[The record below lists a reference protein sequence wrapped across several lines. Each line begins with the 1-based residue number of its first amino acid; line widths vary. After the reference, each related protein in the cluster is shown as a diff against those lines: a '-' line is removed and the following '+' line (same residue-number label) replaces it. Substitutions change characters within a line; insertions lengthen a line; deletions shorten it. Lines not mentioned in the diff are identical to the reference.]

1 MKGDFS
7 ELAGGTR
14 RGFLYFMPEKMTSV
28 RMKPL
33 FLTGVFSSSKSP
45 LLDRYGSQEISEV
58 ILNLTISGTQTKLNK
73 KILTLFVVCLLW
85 PFFMI

>member
-14 RGFLYFMPEKMTSV
+14 CEFLYFVPEMTSV

-58 ILNLTISGTQTKLNK
+58 LLKLTISGTQTKLNK
-73 KILTLFVVCLLW
+73 KILTLFVACLLW
-85 PFFMI
+85 PFFMR